1 MRKFELLRYLKR
13 WMPMIV
19 LFFVIMTAGAFRAL
33 EKRQSYVASSVIKYS
48 NEGAADGLAPDGE
61 RIDVSE
67 IYSSANMARV
77 MENLGLSYDRN
88 SLDVLCSGITV
99 TPIIEQQDEN
109 IRDAVNK
116 EGEEYTIQPT
126 AYIVSCTLDSSG
138 SAALAR
144 NILNELLDVYFSDYS
159 NKHINVG
166 QIDNRMKELAD
177 TDYDFLEMVEM
188 VEAQLADTVDSLHTR
203 YMRAQDFRSVNTG
216 YSFADLR
223 DQFSL
228 LREVDVPQL
237 YALILGNQITKDR
250 KVLINKYQNRIAN
263 YELSSA
269 KAQENIQ
276 DILEVINS
284 YVDKMRE
291 SGNTDLDSE
300 YILGDVY
307 EDERVADDGGN
318 YRPTNRTVQY
328 DTLLRSW
335 VSSHNDWD
343 YAEIDAAYCRY
354 IISVYSDGDT
364 GAETAGQ
371 EVSGSGEAGAEA
383 SGAETAGAEA
393 SGSGEAAAEAAGS
406 GEDRVTAEDIQSRIS
421 HMLARMNE
429 LYEIVNE
436 TNVEYN
442 EYLGAANIR
451 ILSSAAVS
459 SAFNMKLYQA
469 VIAVF
474 FLVIG
479 CCGAIVLGRTGDI
492 LEYLFLK
499 DSMTGCMNRVSC
511 DNYIQRNEQ
520 RLLSV
525 NMCCMSLQ
533 ITNQRE
539 LNQIYGRKGA
549 DDVLKEFGRVLQEVF
564 GSRKNS
570 FIAYNGSG
578 QFMVFFEKAS
588 QENVMQ
594 EAGRLSIILMQSLDD
609 YSVSYQMGAVN
620 AGEEALFWIRGLI
633 SGAVKSGKPYSTRKA
648 PRIQ

>member
-33 EKRQSYVASSVIKYS
+33 EKRQSYEASSVIKYS

-188 VEAQLADTVDSLHTR
+188 VETQLADTVDSLHTR

-269 KAQENIQ
+269 KTQENIQ

-354 IISVYSDGDT
+354 IISVYSDKGT

-371 EVSGSGEAGAEA
+371 EASGSGEAGAEA
-383 SGAETAGAEA
+383 
-393 SGSGEAAAEAAGS
+393 AGS
-406 GEDRVTAEDIQSRIS
+406 GSDRVTAEDIQSRIS

-436 TNVEYN
+436 TSVEYN

-479 CCGAIVLGRTGDI
+479 CCGAIVLGRAGDI

-633 SGAVKSGKPYSTRKA
+633 SGAVKNGKPYSTCKA

>member
-33 EKRQSYVASSVIKYS
+33 EKRQSYEASSVIKYS

-188 VEAQLADTVDSLHTR
+188 VETQLADTVDSLHTR

-354 IISVYSDGDT
+354 FISVYSDKGT

-371 EVSGSGEAGAEA
+371 E
-383 SGAETAGAEA
+383 A
-393 SGSGEAAAEAAGS
+393 SGSGEAEAEAAGNGS
-406 GEDRVTAEDIQSRIS
+406 DRVTAEDIQSRIS

-436 TNVEYN
+436 TSVEYN

-479 CCGAIVLGRTGDI
+479 CCGAIVLGRAGDI

-578 QFMVFFEKAS
+578 QFMVFFEKTS

-633 SGAVKSGKPYSTRKA
+633 SGAVKNGKPYSTCKA

>member
-33 EKRQSYVASSVIKYS
+33 EKRQSYEASSVIKYS

-307 EDERVADDGGN
+307 EDERMADDGGN

-354 IISVYSDGDT
+354 IISVYSDKGT

-371 EVSGSGEAGAEA
+371 EASGSGEAGAEA
-383 SGAETAGAEA
+383 
-393 SGSGEAAAEAAGS
+393 AGS
-406 GEDRVTAEDIQSRIS
+406 GSDRVTAEDIQSRIS

-436 TNVEYN
+436 TSVEYN

-479 CCGAIVLGRTGDI
+479 CCGAIVLGRAGDI

-578 QFMVFFEKAS
+578 QFMVFFEKTS

-633 SGAVKSGKPYSTRKA
+633 SGAVKNGKPYSTCKA

>member
-33 EKRQSYVASSVIKYS
+33 EKRQSYEASSVIKYS

-307 EDERVADDGGN
+307 EDERMADDGRN

-354 IISVYSDGDT
+354 IISVYSDKGT

-371 EVSGSGEAGAEA
+371 E
-383 SGAETAGAEA
+383 A
-393 SGSGEAAAEAAGS
+393 SGSGEAEAEAAGNAS
-406 GEDRVTAEDIQSRIS
+406 DRVTAEDIQSRIS

-436 TNVEYN
+436 TSVEYN

-479 CCGAIVLGRTGDI
+479 CCGAIVLGRAGDI

-578 QFMVFFEKAS
+578 QFMVFFEKTS

-594 EAGRLSIILMQSLDD
+594 
-609 YSVSYQMGAVN
+609 
-620 AGEEALFWIRGLI
+620 
-633 SGAVKSGKPYSTRKA
+633 
-648 PRIQ
+648 

>member
-33 EKRQSYVASSVIKYS
+33 EKRQSYEASSVIKYS

-188 VEAQLADTVDSLHTR
+188 VETQLADTVDSLHTR

-354 IISVYSDGDT
+354 IISVYSDKGT

-371 EVSGSGEAGAEA
+371 E
-383 SGAETAGAEA
+383 A
-393 SGSGEAAAEAAGS
+393 SGSGEADAEAAGNGS
-406 GEDRVTAEDIQSRIS
+406 DRVTAEDIQSRIS

-436 TNVEYN
+436 TSVEYN

-479 CCGAIVLGRTGDI
+479 CCGAIVLGRAGDI

-633 SGAVKSGKPYSTRKA
+633 SGAVKNGKPYSTCKA

>member
-33 EKRQSYVASSVIKYS
+33 EKRQSYEASSVIKYS

-88 SLDVLCSGITV
+88 SFDVLCSGITV

-307 EDERVADDGGN
+307 EDERMADDGGN

-354 IISVYSDGDT
+354 IISVYSDKGT

-371 EVSGSGEAGAEA
+371 EASGSGEAGAEA
-383 SGAETAGAEA
+383 
-393 SGSGEAAAEAAGS
+393 AGS
-406 GEDRVTAEDIQSRIS
+406 GSDRVTAEDIQSRIS

-479 CCGAIVLGRTGDI
+479 CCGAIVLGRAGDI

-633 SGAVKSGKPYSTRKA
+633 SGAVKNGKPYSTCKA

>member
-33 EKRQSYVASSVIKYS
+33 EKRQSYEASSVIKYS

-188 VEAQLADTVDSLHTR
+188 VETQLADTVDSLHTR

-354 IISVYSDGDT
+354 IISVYSDKGT

-371 EVSGSGEAGAEA
+371 EASGSGEAGAEA
-383 SGAETAGAEA
+383 AGN
-393 SGSGEAAAEAAGS
+393 GS
-406 GEDRVTAEDIQSRIS
+406 DRVTAEDIQSRIS

-436 TNVEYN
+436 TSVEYN

-479 CCGAIVLGRTGDI
+479 CCGAIVLGRAGDI

-578 QFMVFFEKAS
+578 QFMVFFEKTS

-633 SGAVKSGKPYSTRKA
+633 SGAVKNGKPYSTCKA

>member
-33 EKRQSYVASSVIKYS
+33 EKRQSYEASSVIKYS

-188 VEAQLADTVDSLHTR
+188 VETQLADTVDSLHTR

-307 EDERVADDGGN
+307 EDERMADDGGN

-354 IISVYSDGDT
+354 IISVYSDKGT

-371 EVSGSGEAGAEA
+371 EASGSGEAGAEA
-383 SGAETAGAEA
+383 
-393 SGSGEAAAEAAGS
+393 AGS
-406 GEDRVTAEDIQSRIS
+406 GSDRVTAEDIQSRIS

-479 CCGAIVLGRTGDI
+479 CCGAIVLGRAGDI

-633 SGAVKSGKPYSTRKA
+633 SGAVKNGKPYSTCKA

>member
-33 EKRQSYVASSVIKYS
+33 EKRQSYEASSVIKYS

-307 EDERVADDGGN
+307 EDERMADDGRN

-354 IISVYSDGDT
+354 IISVYSDKGT

-371 EVSGSGEAGAEA
+371 E
-383 SGAETAGAEA
+383 A
-393 SGSGEAAAEAAGS
+393 SGSGEAEAEAAGNAS
-406 GEDRVTAEDIQSRIS
+406 DRVTAEDIQSRIS

-436 TNVEYN
+436 TSVEYN

-479 CCGAIVLGRTGDI
+479 CCGAIVLGRAGDI

-578 QFMVFFEKAS
+578 QFMVFFEKTS

-594 EAGRLSIILMQSLDD
+594 EAGRLSIILMQSLDG

-633 SGAVKSGKPYSTRKA
+633 SGAVKNGKPYSTCKA

>member
-33 EKRQSYVASSVIKYS
+33 EKRQSYEASSVIKYS

-188 VEAQLADTVDSLHTR
+188 VETQLADTVDSLHTR

-307 EDERVADDGGN
+307 EDERMADDGGN

-354 IISVYSDGDT
+354 IISVYSDKGT

-371 EVSGSGEAGAEA
+371 EASGSGEAGAEA
-383 SGAETAGAEA
+383 
-393 SGSGEAAAEAAGS
+393 AGS
-406 GEDRVTAEDIQSRIS
+406 GSDRVTAEDIQSRIS

-479 CCGAIVLGRTGDI
+479 CCGAPVLGRAGDI

-578 QFMVFFEKAS
+578 QFMVFFEKTS

-633 SGAVKSGKPYSTRKA
+633 SGAVKNGKPYSTCKA

>member
-33 EKRQSYVASSVIKYS
+33 EKRQSYEASSVIKYS

-188 VEAQLADTVDSLHTR
+188 VETQLADTVDSLHTR

-307 EDERVADDGGN
+307 EDERMADDGRN

-354 IISVYSDGDT
+354 IISVYSDKGT

-371 EVSGSGEAGAEA
+371 EASGSGEAGAEA
-383 SGAETAGAEA
+383 
-393 SGSGEAAAEAAGS
+393 AGS
-406 GEDRVTAEDIQSRIS
+406 GSDRVTAEDIQSRIS

-436 TNVEYN
+436 TSVEYN

-479 CCGAIVLGRTGDI
+479 CCGAIVLGRAGDI

-633 SGAVKSGKPYSTRKA
+633 SGAVKNGKPYSTCKA

>member
-33 EKRQSYVASSVIKYS
+33 EKRQSYEASSVIKYS

-188 VEAQLADTVDSLHTR
+188 VETQLADTVDSLHTR

-291 SGNTDLDSE
+291 SGNTDLDFE

-354 IISVYSDGDT
+354 IISVYSDKGT

-371 EVSGSGEAGAEA
+371 EASGSGEAGAEA
-383 SGAETAGAEA
+383 AGN
-393 SGSGEAAAEAAGS
+393 GS
-406 GEDRVTAEDIQSRIS
+406 DRVTAEDIQSRIS

-436 TNVEYN
+436 TSVEYN

-479 CCGAIVLGRTGDI
+479 CCGAIVLGRAGDI

-633 SGAVKSGKPYSTRKA
+633 SGAVKNGKPYSTCKA

>member
-33 EKRQSYVASSVIKYS
+33 EKRQSYEASSVIKYS

-307 EDERVADDGGN
+307 EDERMADDGGN

-354 IISVYSDGDT
+354 IISVYSDKGT

-371 EVSGSGEAGAEA
+371 E
-383 SGAETAGAEA
+383 A
-393 SGSGEAAAEAAGS
+393 SGSGEAEAEAAGNAS
-406 GEDRVTAEDIQSRIS
+406 DRVTAEDIQSRIS

-436 TNVEYN
+436 TSVEYN

-479 CCGAIVLGRTGDI
+479 CCGAIVLGRAGDI

-578 QFMVFFEKAS
+578 QFMVFFEKTS

-633 SGAVKSGKPYSTRKA
+633 SGAVKNGKPYSTCKA

>member
-33 EKRQSYVASSVIKYS
+33 EKRQSYEASSVIKYS

-307 EDERVADDGGN
+307 EDERMADDGRN

-354 IISVYSDGDT
+354 IISVYSDKGT

-371 EVSGSGEAGAEA
+371 E
-383 SGAETAGAEA
+383 A
-393 SGSGEAAAEAAGS
+393 SGSGEAEAEAAGNAS
-406 GEDRVTAEDIQSRIS
+406 DRVTAEDIQSRIS

-436 TNVEYN
+436 TSVEYN

-479 CCGAIVLGRTGDI
+479 CWGGRAT
-492 LEYLFLK
+492 
-499 DSMTGCMNRVSC
+499 
-511 DNYIQRNEQ
+511 
-520 RLLSV
+520 
-525 NMCCMSLQ
+525 
-533 ITNQRE
+533 
-539 LNQIYGRKGA
+539 
-549 DDVLKEFGRVLQEVF
+549 
-564 GSRKNS
+564 
-570 FIAYNGSG
+570 
-578 QFMVFFEKAS
+578 
-588 QENVMQ
+588 
-594 EAGRLSIILMQSLDD
+594 
-609 YSVSYQMGAVN
+609 
-620 AGEEALFWIRGLI
+620 FWNTF
-633 SGAVKSGKPYSTRKA
+633 S
-648 PRIQ
+648 

>member
-33 EKRQSYVASSVIKYS
+33 EKRQSYEASSVIKYS

-307 EDERVADDGGN
+307 EDERMADDGGN

-354 IISVYSDGDT
+354 IISVYSDKGT

-371 EVSGSGEAGAEA
+371 EASGSGEAGAEA
-383 SGAETAGAEA
+383 
-393 SGSGEAAAEAAGS
+393 AGS
-406 GEDRVTAEDIQSRIS
+406 GSDRVTAEDIQSRIS

-436 TNVEYN
+436 TNVKYN

-479 CCGAIVLGRTGDI
+479 CCGAIVLGRAGDI

-578 QFMVFFEKAS
+578 QFMVFFEKTS

-633 SGAVKSGKPYSTRKA
+633 SGAVKNGKPYSTCKA

>member
-33 EKRQSYVASSVIKYS
+33 EKRQSYEASSVIKYS

-188 VEAQLADTVDSLHTR
+188 VETQLADTVDSLHTR

-354 IISVYSDGDT
+354 IISVYSDKGT

-371 EVSGSGEAGAEA
+371 EASGSGEAGAEA
-383 SGAETAGAEA
+383 AGN
-393 SGSGEAAAEAAGS
+393 GS
-406 GEDRVTAEDIQSRIS
+406 DRVTAEDIQSRIS

-436 TNVEYN
+436 TSVEYN

-479 CCGAIVLGRTGDI
+479 CCGAIVLGRAGDI

-633 SGAVKSGKPYSTRKA
+633 SGAVKNGKPYSTCKA

>member
-33 EKRQSYVASSVIKYS
+33 EKRQSYEASSVIKYS

-188 VEAQLADTVDSLHTR
+188 VETQLADTVDSLHTR

-354 IISVYSDGDT
+354 IISVYSDKGT

-371 EVSGSGEAGAEA
+371 E
-383 SGAETAGAEA
+383 A
-393 SGSGEAAAEAAGS
+393 SGSGEADAEAAGNGS
-406 GEDRVTAEDIQSRIS
+406 DRVTAEDIQSRIS

-436 TNVEYN
+436 TSVEYN

-479 CCGAIVLGRTGDI
+479 CCGAIVLGRAGDI

-578 QFMVFFEKAS
+578 QFMVFFEKTS

-633 SGAVKSGKPYSTRKA
+633 SGAVKNGKPYSTCKA

>member
-33 EKRQSYVASSVIKYS
+33 EKRQSYEASSVIKYS

-188 VEAQLADTVDSLHTR
+188 VETQLADTVDSLHTR

-354 IISVYSDGDT
+354 IISVYSDKGT

-371 EVSGSGEAGAEA
+371 E
-383 SGAETAGAEA
+383 A
-393 SGSGEAAAEAAGS
+393 SGSGEAEAEAAGNAS
-406 GEDRVTAEDIQSRIS
+406 DRVTAEDIQSRIS

-436 TNVEYN
+436 TSVEYN

-479 CCGAIVLGRTGDI
+479 CCGAIVLGRAGDI

-578 QFMVFFEKAS
+578 QFMVFFEKTS

-633 SGAVKSGKPYSTRKA
+633 SGAVKNGKPYSTCKA

>member
-33 EKRQSYVASSVIKYS
+33 EKRQSYEASSVIKYS

-188 VEAQLADTVDSLHTR
+188 VETQLADTVDSLHTR

-354 IISVYSDGDT
+354 IISVYSDKGT

-371 EVSGSGEAGAEA
+371 E
-383 SGAETAGAEA
+383 A
-393 SGSGEAAAEAAGS
+393 SGSGEAEAEAAGNGS
-406 GEDRVTAEDIQSRIS
+406 DRVTAEDIQSRIS

-436 TNVEYN
+436 TSVEYN

-479 CCGAIVLGRTGDI
+479 CCGAIVLGRAGDI

-578 QFMVFFEKAS
+578 QFMVFFEKTS

-633 SGAVKSGKPYSTRKA
+633 SGAVKNGKPYSTCKA

>member
-33 EKRQSYVASSVIKYS
+33 EKRQSYEASSVIKYS

-307 EDERVADDGGN
+307 EDERMADDGRN

-354 IISVYSDGDT
+354 IISVYSDKGT

-371 EVSGSGEAGAEA
+371 E
-383 SGAETAGAEA
+383 A
-393 SGSGEAAAEAAGS
+393 SGSGEAEAEAAGNAS
-406 GEDRVTAEDIQSRIS
+406 DRVTAEDIQSRIS

-436 TNVEYN
+436 TNVKYN

-479 CCGAIVLGRTGDI
+479 CCGAIVLGRAGDI

-578 QFMVFFEKAS
+578 QFMVFFEKTS

-633 SGAVKSGKPYSTRKA
+633 SGAVKNGKPYSTCKA

>member
-33 EKRQSYVASSVIKYS
+33 EKRQSYEASSVIKYS

-237 YALILGNQITKDR
+237 YALILGNQITKDL

-307 EDERVADDGGN
+307 EDERMADDGGN

-354 IISVYSDGDT
+354 IISVYSDKGT

-371 EVSGSGEAGAEA
+371 EASGSGEAGAEA
-383 SGAETAGAEA
+383 
-393 SGSGEAAAEAAGS
+393 AGS
-406 GEDRVTAEDIQSRIS
+406 GSDRVTAEDIQSRIS

-479 CCGAIVLGRTGDI
+479 CCGAIVLGRAGDI

-633 SGAVKSGKPYSTRKA
+633 SGAVKNGKPYSTCKA

>member
-33 EKRQSYVASSVIKYS
+33 EKRQSYEASSVIKYS

-307 EDERVADDGGN
+307 EDERMADDGGN

-354 IISVYSDGDT
+354 IISVYSDKGT

-371 EVSGSGEAGAEA
+371 EASGSGEAGAEA
-383 SGAETAGAEA
+383 
-393 SGSGEAAAEAAGS
+393 AGS
-406 GEDRVTAEDIQSRIS
+406 GSDRVTAEDIQSRIS

-479 CCGAIVLGRTGDI
+479 CCGAIVLGRAGDI

-578 QFMVFFEKAS
+578 QFMVFFEKTS

-633 SGAVKSGKPYSTRKA
+633 SGAVKNGKPYSTCKA

>member
-33 EKRQSYVASSVIKYS
+33 EKPQSYEASSVIKYS

-307 EDERVADDGGN
+307 EDERMADDGGN

-354 IISVYSDGDT
+354 IISVYSDKGT

-371 EVSGSGEAGAEA
+371 EASGSGEAGAEA
-383 SGAETAGAEA
+383 
-393 SGSGEAAAEAAGS
+393 AGS
-406 GEDRVTAEDIQSRIS
+406 GSDRVTAEDIQSRIS

-479 CCGAIVLGRTGDI
+479 CCGAIVLGRAGDI

-633 SGAVKSGKPYSTRKA
+633 SGAVKNGKPYSTCKA

>member
-33 EKRQSYVASSVIKYS
+33 EKRQSYEASSVIKYS

-188 VEAQLADTVDSLHTR
+188 VETQLADTVDSLHTR

-307 EDERVADDGGN
+307 EDERMADDGGN

-354 IISVYSDGDT
+354 IISVYSDKGT

-371 EVSGSGEAGAEA
+371 EASGSGEAGAEA
-383 SGAETAGAEA
+383 
-393 SGSGEAAAEAAGS
+393 AGS
-406 GEDRVTAEDIQSRIS
+406 GSDRVTAEDIQSRIS

-479 CCGAIVLGRTGDI
+479 CCGAIVLGRAGDI

-578 QFMVFFEKAS
+578 QFMVFFEKTS

-633 SGAVKSGKPYSTRKA
+633 SGAVKNGKPYSTCKA

>member
-33 EKRQSYVASSVIKYS
+33 EKRQSYEASSVIKYS

-307 EDERVADDGGN
+307 EDERMADDGRN

-354 IISVYSDGDT
+354 IISVYSDKGT

-371 EVSGSGEAGAEA
+371 E
-383 SGAETAGAEA
+383 A
-393 SGSGEAAAEAAGS
+393 SGSGEAEAEAAGNAS
-406 GEDRVTAEDIQSRIS
+406 DRVTAEDIQSRIS

-436 TNVEYN
+436 TSVEYN

-479 CCGAIVLGRTGDI
+479 CCGAIVLGRAGDI

-578 QFMVFFEKAS
+578 QFMVFFEKTS

-633 SGAVKSGKPYSTRKA
+633 SGAVKNGKPYSTCKA

>member
-33 EKRQSYVASSVIKYS
+33 EKRQSYEASSVIKYS

-188 VEAQLADTVDSLHTR
+188 VETQLADTVDSLHTR

-307 EDERVADDGGN
+307 EDERMADDGGN

-354 IISVYSDGDT
+354 IISVYSDKGT

-371 EVSGSGEAGAEA
+371 EASGSGEAGAEA
-383 SGAETAGAEA
+383 
-393 SGSGEAAAEAAGS
+393 AGS
-406 GEDRVTAEDIQSRIS
+406 GSDRVTAEDIQSRIS

-436 TNVEYN
+436 TSVEYN

-479 CCGAIVLGRTGDI
+479 CCGAIVLGRAGDI

-578 QFMVFFEKAS
+578 QFMVFFEKTS

-633 SGAVKSGKPYSTRKA
+633 SGAVKNGKPYSTCKA

>member
-33 EKRQSYVASSVIKYS
+33 EKRQSYEASSVIKYS

-188 VEAQLADTVDSLHTR
+188 VETQLADTVDSLHTR

-354 IISVYSDGDT
+354 IISVYSDKGT

-371 EVSGSGEAGAEA
+371 E
-383 SGAETAGAEA
+383 A
-393 SGSGEAAAEAAGS
+393 SGSGEAEAEAAGNGS
-406 GEDRVTAEDIQSRIS
+406 DRVTAEDIQSRIS

-436 TNVEYN
+436 TSVEYN

-459 SAFNMKLYQA
+459 SAFNMKLDQA

-479 CCGAIVLGRTGDI
+479 CCGAIVLGRAGDI

-549 DDVLKEFGRVLQEVF
+549 DDVLKEFGRVLQEVV

-578 QFMVFFEKAS
+578 QFMVFFEKTS

-633 SGAVKSGKPYSTRKA
+633 SGAVKNGKPYSTCKA

>member
-33 EKRQSYVASSVIKYS
+33 EKRQSYEASSVIKYS

-188 VEAQLADTVDSLHTR
+188 VETQLADTVDSLHTR

-354 IISVYSDGDT
+354 IISVYSDKGT

-371 EVSGSGEAGAEA
+371 E
-383 SGAETAGAEA
+383 A
-393 SGSGEAAAEAAGS
+393 SGSGEAEAEAAGNGS
-406 GEDRVTAEDIQSRIS
+406 DRVTAEDIQSRIS

-436 TNVEYN
+436 TSVEYN

-479 CCGAIVLGRTGDI
+479 CCGAIVLGRAGDI

-633 SGAVKSGKPYSTRKA
+633 SGAVKNGKPYSTCKA

>member
-33 EKRQSYVASSVIKYS
+33 EKRQSYEASSVIKYS

-188 VEAQLADTVDSLHTR
+188 VETQLADTVDSLHTR

-354 IISVYSDGDT
+354 IISVYSDKGT

-371 EVSGSGEAGAEA
+371 EASGSGEAGAEA
-383 SGAETAGAEA
+383 
-393 SGSGEAAAEAAGS
+393 AGS
-406 GEDRVTAEDIQSRIS
+406 GSDRVTAEDIQSRIS

-436 TNVEYN
+436 TSVEYN

-479 CCGAIVLGRTGDI
+479 CCGAIVLGRAGDI

-578 QFMVFFEKAS
+578 QFMVFFEKTS

-633 SGAVKSGKPYSTRKA
+633 SGAVKNGKPYSTCKA

>member
-1 MRKFELLRYLKR
+1 M
-13 WMPMIV
+13 
-19 LFFVIMTAGAFRAL
+19 
-33 EKRQSYVASSVIKYS
+33 
-48 NEGAADGLAPDGE
+48 
-61 RIDVSE
+61 
-67 IYSSANMARV
+67 
-77 MENLGLSYDRN
+77 
-88 SLDVLCSGITV
+88 
-99 TPIIEQQDEN
+99 
-109 IRDAVNK
+109 
-116 EGEEYTIQPT
+116 
-126 AYIVSCTLDSSG
+126 SCTLDSSG

-307 EDERVADDGGN
+307 EDERMADDGRN

-354 IISVYSDGDT
+354 IISVYSDKGTGQGD
-364 GAETAGQ
+364 
-371 EVSGSGEAGAEA
+371 SGGY
-383 SGAETAGAEA
+383 T
-393 SGSGEAAAEAAGS
+393 
-406 GEDRVTAEDIQSRIS
+406 
-421 HMLARMNE
+421 
-429 LYEIVNE
+429 
-436 TNVEYN
+436 
-442 EYLGAANIR
+442 
-451 ILSSAAVS
+451 
-459 SAFNMKLYQA
+459 
-469 VIAVF
+469 
-474 FLVIG
+474 
-479 CCGAIVLGRTGDI
+479 
-492 LEYLFLK
+492 
-499 DSMTGCMNRVSC
+499 
-511 DNYIQRNEQ
+511 
-520 RLLSV
+520 
-525 NMCCMSLQ
+525 
-533 ITNQRE
+533 
-539 LNQIYGRKGA
+539 
-549 DDVLKEFGRVLQEVF
+549 
-564 GSRKNS
+564 
-570 FIAYNGSG
+570 
-578 QFMVFFEKAS
+578 
-588 QENVMQ
+588 
-594 EAGRLSIILMQSLDD
+594 
-609 YSVSYQMGAVN
+609 
-620 AGEEALFWIRGLI
+620 
-633 SGAVKSGKPYSTRKA
+633 KPYQPHA
-648 PRIQ
+648 CQNE

>member
-33 EKRQSYVASSVIKYS
+33 EKRQSYEASSVIKYS

-307 EDERVADDGGN
+307 EDERMADDGGN

-354 IISVYSDGDT
+354 IISVYSDKGT

-371 EVSGSGEAGAEA
+371 EASGSGEAGAEA
-383 SGAETAGAEA
+383 
-393 SGSGEAAAEAAGS
+393 AGS
-406 GEDRVTAEDIQSRIS
+406 GSDRVTAEDIQSRIS

-436 TNVEYN
+436 TNVKYN

-451 ILSSAAVS
+451 FLSSAAVS

-479 CCGAIVLGRTGDI
+479 CCGAIVLGRAGDI

-578 QFMVFFEKAS
+578 QFMVFFEKTS

-633 SGAVKSGKPYSTRKA
+633 SGAVKNGKPYSTCKA

>member
-33 EKRQSYVASSVIKYS
+33 EKRQSYEASSVIKYS

-188 VEAQLADTVDSLHTR
+188 VETQLADTVDSLHTR

-307 EDERVADDGGN
+307 EDERMADDGGN

-354 IISVYSDGDT
+354 IISVYSDKGT

-371 EVSGSGEAGAEA
+371 EASGSGEAGAEA
-383 SGAETAGAEA
+383 
-393 SGSGEAAAEAAGS
+393 AGS
-406 GEDRVTAEDIQSRIS
+406 GSDRVTAEDIQSRIS

-436 TNVEYN
+436 TSVEYN

-479 CCGAIVLGRTGDI
+479 CCGAIVLGRVGDI

-633 SGAVKSGKPYSTRKA
+633 SGAVKNGKPYSTCKA

>member
-33 EKRQSYVASSVIKYS
+33 EKRQSYEASSVIKYS

-291 SGNTDLDSE
+291 SGNTEKS
-300 YILGDVY
+300 
-307 EDERVADDGGN
+307 
-318 YRPTNRTVQY
+318 
-328 DTLLRSW
+328 LL
-335 VSSHNDWD
+335 
-343 YAEIDAAYCRY
+343 
-354 IISVYSDGDT
+354 
-364 GAETAGQ
+364 
-371 EVSGSGEAGAEA
+371 
-383 SGAETAGAEA
+383 
-393 SGSGEAAAEAAGS
+393 
-406 GEDRVTAEDIQSRIS
+406 
-421 HMLARMNE
+421 
-429 LYEIVNE
+429 
-436 TNVEYN
+436 
-442 EYLGAANIR
+442 
-451 ILSSAAVS
+451 
-459 SAFNMKLYQA
+459 
-469 VIAVF
+469 
-474 FLVIG
+474 
-479 CCGAIVLGRTGDI
+479 
-492 LEYLFLK
+492 
-499 DSMTGCMNRVSC
+499 
-511 DNYIQRNEQ
+511 
-520 RLLSV
+520 
-525 NMCCMSLQ
+525 
-533 ITNQRE
+533 
-539 LNQIYGRKGA
+539 
-549 DDVLKEFGRVLQEVF
+549 
-564 GSRKNS
+564 KN
-570 FIAYNGSG
+570 
-578 QFMVFFEKAS
+578 
-588 QENVMQ
+588 
-594 EAGRLSIILMQSLDD
+594 
-609 YSVSYQMGAVN
+609 
-620 AGEEALFWIRGLI
+620 
-633 SGAVKSGKPYSTRKA
+633 
-648 PRIQ
+648 

>member
-33 EKRQSYVASSVIKYS
+33 EKRQSYEASSVIKYS

-307 EDERVADDGGN
+307 EDERMADDGGN

-354 IISVYSDGDT
+354 IISVYSDKGT

-371 EVSGSGEAGAEA
+371 E
-383 SGAETAGAEA
+383 A
-393 SGSGEAAAEAAGS
+393 SGSGEAEAEAAGNGS
-406 GEDRVTAEDIQSRIS
+406 DRVTAEDIQSRIS

-436 TNVEYN
+436 TSVEYN

-479 CCGAIVLGRTGDI
+479 CCGAIVLGRAGDI

-578 QFMVFFEKAS
+578 QFMVFFEKTS

-633 SGAVKSGKPYSTRKA
+633 SGAVKNGKPYSTCKA

>member
-33 EKRQSYVASSVIKYS
+33 EKRQSYEASSVIKYS

-307 EDERVADDGGN
+307 EDERMADDGRN

-354 IISVYSDGDT
+354 IISVYSDKGT

-371 EVSGSGEAGAEA
+371 EASGSGEAGAEA
-383 SGAETAGAEA
+383 
-393 SGSGEAAAEAAGS
+393 AGS
-406 GEDRVTAEDIQSRIS
+406 GSDRVTAEDIQSRIS

-436 TNVEYN
+436 TSVEYN

-479 CCGAIVLGRTGDI
+479 CCGAIVLGRAGDI

-578 QFMVFFEKAS
+578 QFMVFFEKTS

-633 SGAVKSGKPYSTRKA
+633 SGAVKNGKPYSTCKA

>member
-33 EKRQSYVASSVIKYS
+33 EKRQSYEASSVIKYS

-67 IYSSANMARV
+67 IYSSANMTRV

-188 VEAQLADTVDSLHTR
+188 VETQLADTVDSLHTR

-307 EDERVADDGGN
+307 EDERMADDGGN

-354 IISVYSDGDT
+354 IISVYSDKGT

-371 EVSGSGEAGAEA
+371 EASGSGEAGAEA
-383 SGAETAGAEA
+383 
-393 SGSGEAAAEAAGS
+393 AGS
-406 GEDRVTAEDIQSRIS
+406 GSDRVTAEDIQSRIS

-436 TNVEYN
+436 TSVEYN

-479 CCGAIVLGRTGDI
+479 CCGAIVLGRAGDI

-578 QFMVFFEKAS
+578 QFMVFFEKTS

-633 SGAVKSGKPYSTRKA
+633 SGAVKNGKPYSTCKA

>member
-1 MRKFELLRYLKR
+1 
-13 WMPMIV
+13 
-19 LFFVIMTAGAFRAL
+19 
-33 EKRQSYVASSVIKYS
+33 YVASSVIKYS

-237 YALILGNQITKDR
+237 YALILGNLITKDR